1 MWEMKRDEGGRVCGG
16 KIGKALIM
24 KTAVLP
30 EALAII

>member
-1 MWEMKRDEGGRVCGG
+1 MWETRRDEGGRVCGG

-30 EALAII
+30 DALVII

>member
-1 MWEMKRDEGGRVCGG
+1 MWEMRRDEGGRVCRG